1 VAVTGNTVAMTA
13 LTAAVAANTAAMS
26 VNTATNFIPFFAH
39 GGLVHAAT
47 GYMVPGNDHAD
58 RTLIA
63 ASSGELILNR
73 AQQGVIASQLES
85 NNGGGMHV
93 VGEIQGEKIV
103 LVANRFLKRS
113 GQGELV
119 TWK

>member
-1 VAVTGNTVAMTA
+1 MVA
-13 LTAAVAANTAAMS
+13 LTSALYANTAVSA
-26 VNTATNFIPFFAH
+26 IPFFAH

-73 AQQGVIASQLES
+73 AQQGVIASELQ
-85 NNGGGMHV
+85 NGNGGGMRV